1 MNGTEIYQTFVKEEN
16 KENNNNA
23 IFNHNRKI
31 NDNEN
36 ICGLKREKNHGFNT
50 HSARENYAIV

>member
-16 KENNNNA
+16 KENNNNT
-23 IFNHNRKI
+23 ISNHNRKI
-31 NDNEN
+31 NDNE
-36 ICGLKREKNHGFNT
+36 ICITKEKNHGFNT